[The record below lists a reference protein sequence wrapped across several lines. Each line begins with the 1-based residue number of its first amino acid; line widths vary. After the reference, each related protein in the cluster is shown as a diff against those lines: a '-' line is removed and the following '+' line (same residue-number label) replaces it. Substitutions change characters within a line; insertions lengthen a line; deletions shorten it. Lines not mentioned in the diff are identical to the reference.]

1 MADRISGLQLKEL
14 GAERFT
20 RYEERFQIPLALAV
34 ACFLIEG
41 ILSERSRGRREW
53 RGRFGVRALAL
64 VLLLAA
70 SAAQARSIGDRAV
83 SRNEAARALY
93 EAGRYEEALQ
103 MYKEAL
109 VERPE
114 SARLHLNV
122 GDAQFRLGDFERA
135 LREFERVAAADD
147 PALSASGH
155 YNKGNTHFQLQ
166 DYPAAAEAYR
176 QALQRVPGDADAKAN
191 LELALQRL
199 PPPQPQGGE
208 NQEDPPDGG
217 EQDSPDGDQ
226 RDPPEGEEQQQ
237 QRPSS
242 SPEPDEGPPEPDD
255 EDGEAQAPPPAEEG
269 GLDREEAER
278 LLDALRDREQEAQ
291 ERRYRARGGGDEA
304 RDW

>member
-1 MADRISGLQLKEL
+1 M
-14 GAERFT
+14 
-20 RYEERFQIPLALAV
+20 
-34 ACFLIEG
+34 
-41 ILSERSRGRREW
+41 
-53 RGRFGVRALAL
+53 RALAL
-64 VLLLAA
+64 ILLLAA
-70 SAAQARSIGDRAV
+70 AAAQARSVGDRAV

-93 EAGRYEEALQ
+93 DAGRYEEALQ
-103 MYKEAL
+103 VYKEAL

-122 GDAQFRLGDFERA
+122 GDAQFRFGDFESA
-135 LREFERVAAADD
+135 LQEFERVAADDD

-166 DYPAAAEAYR
+166 DYPAAVEAYR

-208 NQEDPPDGG
+208 DQQDSPDGG
-217 EQDSPDGDQ
+217 EQESPDGDQ

-237 QRPSS
+237 QQQRPSS
-242 SPEPDEGPPEPDD
+242 SPEPED
-255 EDGEAQAPPPAEEG
+255 EDGEAQAPPPAAES

-291 ERRYRARGGGDEA
+291 ERRYRARGRGDEA